1 MHDRSEKMKYLV
13 RFIEVGETLRM
24 LSDVELDTEMLPI
37 KGDIV
42 WLYDQKRRR
51 RRQFSVIE
59 RHWNIGDS
67 VGIIEILVC
76 ETVEGAKTI

>member
-1 MHDRSEKMKYLV
+1 MKYHV
-13 RFIEVGETLRM
+13 QFIEVGKRLRM
-24 LSDVELDTEMLPI
+24 LNDVELDTEVLPI
-37 KGDIV
+37 KGDII
-42 WLYDQKRRR
+42 WLYDQKRKS

-67 VGIIEILVC
+67 VGIIEIFVC